1 MLKGVKKR
9 NKTNYKVENRRKKI
23 MREPIKL
30 CKCGTSPKIISN
42 VDSFFKAYTII
53 CPKCGNKKA
62 GVTIDK
68 VTKKW
73 NKK

>member
-1 MLKGVKKR
+1 MAE
-9 NKTNYKVENRRKKI
+9 T
-23 MREPIKL
+23 IKL

-62 GVTIDK
+62 GATIDK
-68 VTKKW
+68 ETKKW
-73 NKK
+73 NRK